1 MGRVFLKTNNRRIK
15 MNDEDKLLD
24 ITHKIVNA
32 LTGIENRQGFTMSED
47 LKDKAQTLNESMSFF
62 ASQGNHKRAVE
73 EGELLLKYLEH
84 GVEYIDEDSMGE
96 W

>member
-1 MGRVFLKTNNRRIK
+1 
-15 MNDEDKLLD
+15 
-24 ITHKIVNA
+24 
-32 LTGIENRQGFTMSED
+32 MSED

-62 ASQGNHKRAVE
+62 ASQGNCKRAVE
-73 EGELLLKYLEH
+73 EGELLLKYLKH

>member
-1 MGRVFLKTNNRRIK
+1 

-32 LTGIENRQGFTMSED
+32 LTGIEKTEGFTMTED
-47 LKDKAQTLNESMSFF
+47 LKEKVQTLNESMSFF
-62 ASQGNHKRAVE
+62 ACQGNYKRAFE
-73 EGELLLKYLEH
+73 EGELLLEYLEH
-84 GVEYIDEDSMGE
+84 GVEYIDEDLMGE